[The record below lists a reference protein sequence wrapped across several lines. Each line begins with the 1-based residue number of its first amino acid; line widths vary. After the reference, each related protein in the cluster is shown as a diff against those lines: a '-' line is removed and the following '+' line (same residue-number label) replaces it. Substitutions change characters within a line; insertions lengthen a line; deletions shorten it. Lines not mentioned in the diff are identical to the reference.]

1 PKKYRVV
8 QGTLVPNPVGAQTP
22 ADATCPRGTSPLGGG
37 GLSHLG
43 LLFTN
48 MNSDTPTAHGW
59 PVDASNA
66 SAPAG
71 GVNGVAGCGKVK
83 GYQVVSHE
91 FTVAANSQ
99 VAGAALCPAPKV
111 PIGGGIFS
119 SSGSV
124 GVNINSTVPEAP
136 AVNEWESWMNN
147 ASGIDTS

>member
-1 PKKYRVV
+1 
-8 QGTLVPNPVGAQTP
+8 
-22 ADATCPRGTSPLGGG
+22 SPLGGG
-37 GLSHLG
+37 ALPNLG

-48 MNSDTPTAHGW
+48 LNTDTPTAHGCH
-59 PVDASNA
+59 VDENN
-66 SAPAG
+66 APATSG
-71 GVNGVAGCGKVK
+71 AVTPFAVCGKVK
-83 GYQVVSHE
+83 GYQVVSQE
-91 FTVAANSQ
+91 FDVPANSQ

-147 ASGIDTS
+147 ASGLDST